1 MIDARAVGLIYVGDP
16 MCSWC
21 WGFAPVLEGVASEFD
36 LEVEVVVGGLRPGPA
51 AESLS
56 PRLEQF
62 LRQEWTQI
70 GRRTGQPFDVTILDE
85 LGTDWMY
92 DSELAAVAV
101 TQMRRASSVE
111 TLPFFVRLQKAFY
124 SERIDI
130 TAIEAYR
137 PLTAE
142 FDVDVEAFL
151 KSLTSEEARKEAW
164 ADFSRAR
171 RWGITGFPTLLA
183 RRGDRLHLVSAGYR
197 SASEISQALSTLL

>member
-1 MIDARAVGLIYVGDP
+1 MDAALIYLGDP

-36 LEVEVVVGGLRPGPA
+36 IKVEVVVGGLRPGPA
-51 AESLS
+51 AEPLS

-70 GRRTGQPFDVTILDE
+70 GETTGQPFDVTILDD

-101 TQMRRASSVE
+101 TQMRRASPEE

-124 SERIDI
+124 SERVDI
-130 TAIEAYR
+130 TAIGAYR
-137 PLTAE
+137 SLVAE

-151 KSLTSEEARKEAW
+151 ESLATEEARKEAW
-164 ADFSRAR
+164 TDFSRAR
-171 RWGITGFPTLLA
+171 RWGVTGFPTLLA

-197 SASEISQALSTLL
+197 PAADISRALSSLF